1 MLGDTVE
8 VPQFFPSKFV
18 LITEILDTF
27 GRLVFD
33 RLRKRS
39 TIYDGDT
46 PIPLKGTDT
55 RAFNFV
61 RSSVSSC
68 CAENFRAEDVGD
80 GAKELCKNWFYKIYS
95 IRELV
100 PRM

>member
-33 RLRKRS
+33 RLRKKS

-46 PIPLKGTDT
+46 PIPLKGTHT
-55 RAFNFV
+55 QRYILSAN
-61 RSSVSSC
+61 RC
-68 CAENFRAEDVGD
+68 C
-80 GAKELCKNWFYKIYS
+80 
-95 IRELV
+95 REF
-100 PRM
+100 PR

>member
-46 PIPLKGTDT
+46 PIPLKGT
-55 RAFNFV
+55 
-61 RSSVSSC
+61 
-68 CAENFRAEDVGD
+68 
-80 GAKELCKNWFYKIYS
+80 
-95 IRELV
+95 IRKPEYAVVLEANCV
-100 PRM
+100 LRRKFPS

>member
-46 PIPLKGTDT
+46 PIPLKGIDT
-55 RAFNFV
+55 SA
-61 RSSVSSC
+61 
-68 CAENFRAEDVGD
+68 
-80 GAKELCKNWFYKIYS
+80 
-95 IRELV
+95 
-100 PRM
+100 